1 MPQIAEPITSLEQEL
16 ESQRDWYKKV
26 VKKIQDIMSWDDK
39 DIDEKYWEIYEY
51 TRTALDGEPT
61 TADEHNVVRI
71 SDVNKEIAVDWKN
84 REREEKIKKKSNI
97 IQCIGYRGEGDL

>member
-16 ESQRDWYKKV
+16 ELQRDWYKKV
-26 VKKIQDIMSWDDK
+26 IQKIKDIMSWDDK

-61 TADEHNVVRI
+61 TADEYNTM
-71 SDVNKEIAVDWKN
+71 KED
-84 REREEKIKKKSNI
+84 EKLVFEDDF
-97 IQCIGYRGEGDL
+97 IQYRDTGDEN